1 MSTIG
6 PIPKGA
12 DNGRS
17 CPVACKVAPYRPRAF
32 GQDGCRILR
41 RGAIL
46 APGRRMVAGL
56 LRIMGRAHERRFG
69 NFHRVLD
76 RAARSPHAGGRILLG
91 QAITPFAPRGP
102 KEAEPRRHDR
112 AALGVPSRSNAST
125 SDDGRPG
132 MRPDTICSLT
142 IDDDYRQR
150 LHSVLGYVT
159 PAQADRNA
167 GLTPYSQKLM
177 IIIRILRAI
186 C

>member
-12 DNGRS
+12 DDGRS

-41 RGAIL
+41 LGAIL
-46 APGRRMVAGL
+46 APGRRMGASL

-76 RAARSPHAGGRILLG
+76 RAARSPHAGARILLG

-102 KEAEPRRHDR
+102 MGLSLA
-112 AALGVPSRSNAST
+112 
-125 SDDGRPG
+125 
-132 MRPDTICSLT
+132 DTIERRS
-142 IDDDYRQR
+142 
-150 LHSVLGYVT
+150 GYPRGRT
-159 PAQADRNA
+159 RPPATMGD
-167 GLTPYSQKLM
+167 PE
-177 IIIRILRAI
+177 
-186 C
+186 